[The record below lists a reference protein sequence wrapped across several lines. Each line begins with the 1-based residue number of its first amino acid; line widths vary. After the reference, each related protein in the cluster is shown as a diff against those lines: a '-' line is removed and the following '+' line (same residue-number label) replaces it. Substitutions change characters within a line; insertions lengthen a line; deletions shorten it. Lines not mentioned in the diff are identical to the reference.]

1 MRFSI
6 IATVL
11 RREAMEIVRNRLL
24 VVSIVVPPVLLI
36 AAPLLIG
43 HFAGS
48 SAGNDNMPPDYVARL
63 LASRPEW
70 ASLTRAQLIAA
81 LTMQQF
87 LAIFLIM
94 PAYVPLSIAT
104 FSIVGEKQTHSLEAV
119 LATPIRTAEL
129 LTGKAIAAVVPGVVT
144 SWLAYG
150 VLLLLGAVLLGP
162 ELARVLADGSWLAA
176 VFLLGPVIG
185 LLSCVAGIIVSSRV
199 NDPRVAQQIG
209 GVVILPIVAIVMV
222 QAVGGYLFGPREYA
236 IASLGLG
243 MAGVAGIWL
252 AARLFDR
259 ETILTRWR

>member
-1 MRFSI
+1 MRPWVV
-6 IATVL
+6 ATIV

-24 VVSIVVPPVLLI
+24 VFSIVLPPVLLV
-36 AAPLLIG
+36 AMPLIIG

-48 SAGNDNMPPDYVARL
+48 GGRGNMPDSYIASL

-70 ASLTRAQLIAA
+70 ADLTRTQLIAA
-81 LTMQQF
+81 FTLQQF

-104 FSIVGEKQTHSLEAV
+104 FSIVGEKQTRSLEAV
-119 LATPIRTAEL
+119 LATPIRTEEL
-129 LTGKAIAAVVPGVVT
+129 LAGKTIAAVVPGVVT
-144 SWLAYG
+144 SWLAYA
-150 VLLLLGAVLLGP
+150 VLIVLGAVTLGP

-209 GVVILPIVAIVMV
+209 GVVILPVVGIAMV
-222 QAVGGYLFGPREYA
+222 QAVGGYLLGPREYA
-236 IASLGLG
+236 IAAVVLG
-243 MAGVAGIWL
+243 AVGVAGIWL
-252 AARLFDR
+252 AVRLFDR